1 MPYVEYMGPAWF
13 RKRLLDLLPD
23 PKVQRVKRLTSMVY
37 NRSKEI
43 FEAKKAA
50 IKRGDQEML
59 HTVGEGKDVM
69 SILRR
74 FPLWFSPINIS
85 HFASVKANMMAS
97 AEDKL
102 PDEELLA
109 QMAYVTHVSCSTPDS
124 S

>member
-1 MPYVEYMGPAWF
+1 MPYIEYMGPAWF

-23 PKVQRVKRLTSMVY
+23 PKVQRVKRLTYMVY

-74 FPLWFSPINIS
+74 FP
-85 HFASVKANMMAS
+85 
-97 AEDKL
+97 
-102 PDEELLA
+102 
-109 QMAYVTHVSCSTPDS
+109 
-124 S
+124 